1 MSRGVLLVVV
11 VAAAALVA
19 AGVGAGRIGAATATV
34 ATYPS
39 AVTIP
44 ATGKL
49 PSGGGRAITLNEPV
63 GGDDAA
69 LVVVSNARA
78 VGLTVDTK
86 SLGPIGVEVRFRHF
100 VRFGSSLVPDALLP
114 WDGSKHAVEQPNQP
128 LSVEVSVPYGTKP
141 GAYKSTATVTLDT
154 KAVVLP
160 LTINVFR
167 FALPKPGA
175 VSGSLLS
182 AFAVGPQAYL
192 NRAISLFGLK
202 TDDQIRAAN
211 DSLFAFLSAYRLSP
225 NNWGYGI
232 PHDPSGYAPDRRWWK
247 DSAGNMVRELAAG
260 QFPDLWI
267 PLSNNRSSAG
277 TYIAGVSPSDPSK
290 WCTYLG
296 NVKTFWTQHEWTA
309 QGQIPYIYPYD
320 EPGDTHTSLLARQ
333 AAALHSCWPGA
344 KMLVTATPD
353 AATKQLWDGKGS
365 DDVDIWAT
373 VLWRYYG
380 FYTSPGKEKLGNR
393 ARQNLTSID
402 TARAHGKKIFAYTYC
417 CVPGFPS
424 FSAIEPLSNPRMF
437 VLWTALEGIDG
448 ILYGEVSTTY
458 TPGDPLASN
467 IDKGGEY
474 VLIYPGNPQP
484 IPSARIEQIRS
495 GIEDWDVFAAVRRR
509 FGAAK
514 VRQILGAHGLFSADA
529 KSVKLACV
537 VGCDLKG
544 VPPQAWPRW
553 SHDSTTA
560 GRIEAARVDALT
572 LASS

>member
-1 MSRGVLLVVV
+1 MSRGAVLAVCAGAV
-11 VAAAALVA
+11 LVA
-19 AGVGAGRIGAATATV
+19 AGAAAGRIGAATPTV

-39 AVTIP
+39 AMTIP

-86 SLGPIGVEVRFRHF
+86 SLGPIGLQVRFRHF
-100 VRFGSSLVPDALLP
+100 VHFGSALVPDALLP
-114 WDGSKHAVEQPNQP
+114 WDGSKHPVEQPNQP
-128 LSVEVSVPYGTKP
+128 LSIEISVPYGTKP
-141 GAYKSTATVTLDT
+141 RTYRSTATVTVDT
-154 KAVVLP
+154 KSVVLP
-160 LTINVFR
+160 LTINVFNVT
-167 FALPKPGA
+167 LPKPGD
-175 VSGSLLS
+175 VKGSLLS
-182 AFAVGPQAYL
+182 AFAVGPQAYV
-192 NRAISLFGLK
+192 NKAISLFGLK

-211 DSLFAFLSAYRLSP
+211 ASLFAFLSAYRLSP
-225 NNWGYGI
+225 DNWGFGT
-232 PHDPSGYAPDRRWWK
+232 PHDQSGYAPDRRWWK
-247 DSAGNMVRELAAG
+247 DSAGNMIAQLSAG
-260 QFPDLWI
+260 QFADLWI
-267 PLSNNRSSAG
+267 PLSNNRSSPG

-290 WCTYLG
+290 WCTYIR
-296 NVKTFWTQHEWTA
+296 NVKAFWAQHEWTA

-320 EPGDTHTSLLARQ
+320 EPGDTHTSLLASE
-333 AAALHSCWPGA
+333 ASALHACWPGA

-353 AATKQLWDGKGS
+353 AATKQLWDGKGT
-365 DDVDIWAT
+365 DDIDIWAT

-380 FYTSPGKEKLGNR
+380 FYTSPGKKKYGIR
-393 ARQNLTSID
+393 ARQNLSSIN
-402 TARAHGKKIFAYTYC
+402 TVRAHGKQIFAYTYC
-417 CVPGFPS
+417 CIPGFPS
-424 FSAIEPLSNPRMF
+424 FTATEPLSNPRMF
-437 VLWTALEGIDG
+437 LLWTALEGIDG
-448 ILYGEVSTTY
+448 FLYGEGSTTY
-458 TPGDPLASN
+458 SSGDPLASN
-467 IDKGGEY
+467 IAQGGEY

-484 IPSARIEQIRS
+484 VPSARIEQIRG
-495 GIEDWDVFAAVRRR
+495 GIEDWDVFAIVRKR

-529 KSVKLACV
+529 RGVKLACV

-560 GRIEAARVDALT
+560 SRIEAARLDALK